1 MWAGDDAMASEC
13 TFSSPHQHVC
23 WLASACNSDVTAD
36 EVRAAL
42 EAATKLP
49 YELRLMIENDQ
60 DWAPETRR

>member
-1 MWAGDDAMASEC
+1 
-13 TFSSPHQHVC
+13 
-23 WLASACNSDVTAD
+23 VTAD